1 MGATARRSVEVH
13 MKGVIFNLLEDVVRR
28 ERGEDASDV
37 LLERTR
43 LEGAFTSLG
52 SYPDEQLTQLLVAA
66 CAEFGLSEEAVLRWF
81 GRNAMPLLAERYP
94 EFFRTQPTTR
104 AFLLTLNHI
113 IHPEV
118 RKLYP
123 GADVPQFDFD
133 SSAPDVLRIGYRSRR
148 RLCAL
153 ARGFIDGA
161 ADLYHE
167 QVTVHQVRCMHRG
180 DEKCVL
186 EVAFATPSSSCHASP

>member
-1 MGATARRSVEVH
+1 
-13 MKGVIFNLLEDVVRR
+13 MKGVIFNLFEDVVRR
-28 ERGEDASDV
+28 ERGEDAWDV
-37 LLERTR
+37 LLERTG
-43 LEGAFTSLG
+43 LEGSFTSLG

-66 CAEFGLSEEAVLRWF
+66 AAEFGATEENVLQWF

-94 EFFRTQPTTR
+94 AFFRTQPTTR
-104 AFLLTLNHI
+104 AFLLTLNEI

-123 GADVPQFDFD
+123 GADVPLFDFD
-133 SSAPDVLRIGYRSRR
+133 GSAPDVLRIGYRSRR
-148 RLCAL
+148 QLCAL
-153 ARGFIDGA
+153 ARGFIEGA

-167 QVTVHQVRCMHRG
+167 QVTVNEPRCMHRG

-186 EVAFATPSSSCHASP
+186 EIAFAPRTSRPHAAT